1 MGAYVQMSNNDD
13 LKAAE
18 EYLRGKVSFLM
29 LKSDGQ
35 SRYLTECLEEAYLAG
50 LEAGRKESK
59 WIKCSE
65 RMPGEYANVLVAGR
79 EPRHLA
85 SIATYIFE
93 EEKRKWCQREKEVL
107 VLPTDNW
114 MPLPD
119 APKGPEGEK

>member
-1 MGAYVQMSNNDD
+1 MTHDDD
-13 LKAAE
+13 LKMAE
-18 EYLRGKVSFLM
+18 EYVATIHFDNEWSNDALGEIMSK
-29 LKSDGQ
+29 
-35 SRYLTECLEEAYLAG
+35 AYLAG
-50 LEAGRKESK
+50 LEAGRSK
-59 WIKCSE
+59 WISVKE
-65 RMPGEYANVLVAGR
+65 RMPEEYANVLVAGR

-119 APKGPEGEK
+119 APKGPEGE